1 MAYPKGGPKVG
12 GRQKG
17 TPNKRTLELQQ
28 AVASR
33 LRRPRTNSLEKMRQ
47 LAGIIEGLA
56 SGWLKSNTVEEEL
69 PDGSGKRQV
78 LKPGA
83 DIREGVHLTDAA
95 QRAWNRVTEYEHPK
109 LQSVHL
115 TQQPLDLSKLS
126 DGQLADLERLVAA
139 ATLDRAD
146 QGGATPTTH

>member
-1 MAYPKGGPKVG
+1 MGVPKGSPKHG

-17 TPNKRTLELQQ
+17 SLNKATVALQQ

-56 SGWLKSNTVEEEL
+56 SGWLRSNTVEEKTPEGE
-69 PDGSGKRQV
+69 PRQV

-83 DIREGVHLTDAA
+83 DIREGVHLADAA

-109 LQSVHL
+109 LKSVHL
-115 TQQPLDLSKLS
+115 IFYKQKTAYEIHS
-126 DGQLADLERLVAA
+126 
-139 ATLDRAD
+139 
-146 QGGATPTTH
+146 

>member
-1 MAYPKGGPKVG
+1 
-12 GRQKG
+12 
-17 TPNKRTLELQQ
+17 
-28 AVASR
+28 

-56 SGWLKSNTVEEEL
+56 SGWLKGNTVDEAL
-69 PDGSGKRQV
+69 PDGTKRQV

-83 DIREGVHLTDAA
+83 DIREGVHLADAA

-115 TQQPLDLSKLS
+115 TQQPLDLSQLS
-126 DGQLADLERLVAA
+126 DGQLAELERLVAV
-139 ATLDRAD
+139 ATLDRSD

>member
-1 MAYPKGGPKVG
+1 MAFTKGGPKTG

-17 TPNKRTLELQQ
+17 TPNKRTVELQQ
-28 AVASR
+28 AVESR

-56 SGWLKSNTVEEEL
+56 SGWLRSNTVEEKTPEGE
-69 PDGSGKRQV
+69 PRQV

-83 DIREGVHLTDAA
+83 DIKEGVHLADAA

-126 DGQLADLERLVAA
+126 DGQLADLERLVAV
-139 ATLDRAD
+139 ATLDRSD
-146 QGGATPTTH
+146 QGGATPT

>member
-1 MAYPKGGPKVG
+1 MGVPKGSPKHG

-17 TPNKRTLELQQ
+17 SLNKRTVELQQ
-28 AVASR
+28 AIASR
-33 LRRPRTNSLEKMRQ
+33 LRRPRVNSLEKMRQ

-56 SGWLKSNTVEEEL
+56 SGWLKGNTVDEQL
-69 PDGSGKRQV
+69 PDGTKQQV
-78 LKPGA
+78 LKPGV
-83 DIREGVHLTDAA
+83 DIREGVHLVDAA
-95 QRAWNRVTEYEHPK
+95 QRAWNRVSEYEHPK

-126 DGQLADLERLVAA
+126 DGQLADLERLVAV